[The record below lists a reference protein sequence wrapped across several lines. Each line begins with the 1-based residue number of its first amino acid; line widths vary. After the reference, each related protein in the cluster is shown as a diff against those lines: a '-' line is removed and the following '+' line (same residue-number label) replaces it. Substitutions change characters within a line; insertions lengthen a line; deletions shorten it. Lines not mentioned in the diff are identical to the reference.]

1 MIPYFI
7 VFFALVLLSFCEYL
21 NLFKKRMIPICIAFT
36 IVALFSGLRG
46 DVGQDTANYLNIFN
60 NLNTFKGDIEIGFY
74 IFNVFFK
81 YIYFNFDAFLL
92 SCAIFSL
99 FFYFYAIYKF
109 LGVGLLVATFT
120 IIYSDIY
127 LYFNLSG
134 LRQGIALS
142 IIMLAGYY
150 AMRKFKY
157 KFIFSI
163 ILATLFHKTAIIAL
177 IFWPLLNFNLERYLN
192 IYLIIFMIL
201 ISVLWILISKQF
213 IEILAHSLNIR
224 GANMY
229 LSESYNKFSV
239 EAYIIGI
246 VRRLYPIVFVFIL
259 TRFNFKNDL
268 FIKKI
273 FFIYFFGFVLYLI
286 NYPIF
291 QDITV
296 RLSSYFIIFES
307 ILVVYILVNTKYMI
321 NKIFYITVLSIIL
334 SYKLFTYASLPKYQY
349 IINFI

>member
-1 MIPYFI
+1 MIPYFF
-7 VFFALVLLSFCEYL
+7 VFFSLIFLSFCEYL
-21 NLFKKRMIPICIAFT
+21 NLFKKRIIPICISFT
-36 IVALFSGLRG
+36 IIALFSGLRG

-60 NLNTFKGDIEIGFY
+60 NINIFKDDIETGFY
-74 IFNVFFK
+74 IFNIFFK
-81 YIYFNFDAFLL
+81 NIYSNFDIFLL
-92 SCAIFSL
+92 FCAVFSL
-99 FFYFYAIYKF
+99 FFYFYALYKF
-109 LGVGLLVATFT
+109 LGIGLIIAAFI

-142 IIMLAGYY
+142 IIMLSGYY
-150 AMRKFKY
+150 AMKGHIY
-157 KFIFSI
+157 KFIFSVI
-163 ILATLFHKTAIIAL
+163 FAALFHKTALIAF

-192 IYLIIFMIL
+192 IYSTIFIIL

-213 IEILAHSLNIR
+213 IEILAHALNIR

-229 LSESYNKFSV
+229 LSESYNKFSI
-239 EAYIIGI
+239 EAYIVGI
-246 VRRLYPIVFVFIL
+246 IRRSYPIVFVFIL
-259 TRFNFKNDL
+259 TKFNFKNDF
-268 FIKKI
+268 FIKKL
-273 FFIYFFGFVLYLI
+273 FFIYIFGFILYLI
-286 NYPIF
+286 NYPLL

-307 ILVVYILVNTKYMI
+307 VLVVYILINTKYMV
-321 NKIFYITVLSIIL
+321 NKIFYVTILFIIL